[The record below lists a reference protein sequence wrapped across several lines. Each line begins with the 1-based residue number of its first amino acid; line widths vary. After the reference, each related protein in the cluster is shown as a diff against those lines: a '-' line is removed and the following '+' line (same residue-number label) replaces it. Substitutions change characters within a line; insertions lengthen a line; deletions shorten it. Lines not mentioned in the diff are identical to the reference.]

1 MSIIVTTHRPIV
13 PAPQEAYWGQPIRA
27 QTLTQMTVCAAHMAT
42 VKGLM
47 HVTRRYEYNRH
58 QAGGGAQS
66 VLGLNPTGQDVNQN
80 VNLAGRS
87 GEYQIDLPHTN
98 PWATG
103 IEVAI
108 TYQGHGN
115 DLNADTS
122 SSSFGLPLLP
132 LIQLRLINGPGGNS
146 QDPTQAAVAAGA
158 QYATQAGGL
167 DAQYPLDVDGRV
179 EDPAYAG
186 GYRYPVKRV
195 LFVAPPAATAYS
207 ANQLPSTPRSLRYQ
221 GLDGAS
227 VTLSINWEN
236 VRILQVDI
244 NERPPLIIEPDSG
257 GQLGNDP

>member
-47 HVTRRYEYNRH
+47 HITRRYEYNRH

-66 VLGLNPTGQDVNQN
+66 VLGLNPTGQDLNQN
-80 VNLAGRS
+80 VNLGGRS
-87 GEYQIDLPHTN
+87 GEYEIDLPHTN
-98 PWATG
+98 PWAAG
-103 IEVAI
+103 VEVAI
-108 TYQGHGN
+108 LYQGHGN
-115 DLNADTS
+115 DLNADTAS
-122 SSSFGLPLLP
+122 SNFGQPLLP
-132 LIQLRLINGPGGNS
+132 LIQLRLINGKQGFPS
-146 QDPTQAAVAAGA
+146 DPTQAVMNAGA
-158 QYATQAGGL
+158 SWATSAGGS

-179 EDPAYAG
+179 DDPAYAAG
-186 GYRYPVKRV
+186 FRYPVKRV
-195 LFVAPPAATAYS
+195 LFVKPAAATAYS
-207 ANQLPSTPRSLRYQ
+207 ANQLPSTPRSLRYNA
-221 GLDGAS
+221 LDG
-227 VTLSINWEN
+227 VGITLSIGWEN